1 VAQGV
6 VISFRAML
14 RRPDLRLAAAL
25 LISLS
30 SPPQL
35 PAQQCPAPRTA
46 LVLSGGGAKGIAHI
60 GVLRVLDSL
69 GIRPDLIVGTSMGA
83 VVGALYASGYT
94 GRELDSLARV
104 TPLAALFRT
113 YQPLAPRSLGILQ
126 PLVVWEQG
134 SRGFAI
140 QSASVVEAEANAL
153 LSAAMLRGNLLARGE
168 FDSLPV
174 PFRAVATDL
183 DSREVVTLR
192 SGDLAQAVRAS
203 AAVPLLFAPERQGG
217 RFLTDGGLSANIPI
231 RVARAEGARRVIVVD
246 ATEHPRDSVQAYTP
260 LIVADRLVQFLFQQ
274 RPDSL
279 KPGDLIIRPAV
290 DGFGSL
296 NFSHGSIARL
306 LERGR
311 QAADSALRA
320 PECPPEARRSRP
332 ALPTRLVGV
341 GLDGANAS
349 ERLALSRLL
358 GLDPGKPRD
367 TLNFS
372 LLLRRVRTLAS
383 ASEAYESIWLGP
395 TGPGDSVRLDLT
407 VRRAARRVAGLGLA
421 YDNEL
426 GGRMWAGLVDR
437 RLLGRALE
445 GSGALF
451 LGELRRELLIG
462 LRRNYQV
469 GRQLFRP
476 TLEARVANE
485 DVRRFDAGGDELG
498 QGVTREALG
507 FAGIERSLG
516 SGWDLALGAEAR
528 TWDEP
533 HRADRSTLGTV
544 ARLTAATRQR
554 GRVLRA
560 EAQWTGMYQRLAFE
574 GTAEKRL
581 GVVRVAPRLRLGWGD
596 GLPLQLGFP
605 LGGDDGFPGYHIG
618 ERRGDREA
626 MLGLAFTV
634 PVQGPLLARMELA
647 AGGTDARSP
656 RFRGGGWTAGAR
668 VGVGAETPVGPVRF
682 EYGLALRGRGVLF
695 VRIGRWF

>member
-1 VAQGV
+1 MR
-6 VISFRAML
+6 SL
-14 RRPDLRLAAAL
+14 PAL
-25 LISLS
+25 LATLAM
-30 SPPQL
+30 PLLPAAL
-35 PAQQCPAPRTA
+35 PAQSCTQAAAPVA

-69 GIRPDLIVGTSMGA
+69 GVRPDIVVGTSMGA
-83 VVGALYASGYT
+83 VIGGMYASGYA
-94 GRELDSLARV
+94 GRELDSLARAL
-104 TPLAALFRT
+104 PLASLFRT
-113 YQPLAPRSLGILQ
+113 YAPRAPGALDSL
-126 PLVVWEQG
+126 PALVVWEQG
-134 SRGFAI
+134 SRSFAL
-140 QSASVVEAEANAL
+140 QSAAIRPPEANSL
-153 LSAAMLRGNLLARGE
+153 IDAAMLRGNLIARGD
-168 FDSLPV
+168 FDRLPI

-183 DSREVVTLR
+183 ASREAVVLR

-203 AAVPLLFAPERQGG
+203 AAVPLLFAPERRDG
-217 RFLTDGGLSANIPI
+217 RFLTDGGLSANIPV

-246 ATEHPRDSVQAYTP
+246 ATEHPRDSVEAYTP
-260 LIVADRLVQFLFQQ
+260 LLVADRLVEFLFQQ
-274 RPDSL
+274 RSDSMG
-279 KPGDLIIRPAV
+279 PGDLAIRPDV

-296 NFSHGSIARL
+296 NFSRGNIARL
-306 LERGR
+306 LDRGR
-311 QAADSALRA
+311 QAADLVLRA
-320 PECPPEARRSRP
+320 PGCPSSSGPGRVGAT
-332 ALPTRLVGV
+332 LPTRLVGV

-372 LLLRRVRTLAS
+372 LLLQRVRTLAS
-383 ASEAYESIWLGP
+383 ASEAYESVWLGP
-395 TGPGDSVRLDLT
+395 TGAGDSVRLDLS
-407 VRRAARRVAGLGLA
+407 VRRASRRVAGLGLA

-437 RLLGRALE
+437 RLVGRALE

-476 TLEARVANE
+476 TLEVRVANE

-498 QGVTREALG
+498 QAVTREAVG

-516 SGWDLALGAEAR
+516 SRWDLSLGGEAR

-533 HRADRSTLGTV
+533 RRANRSTIGAV

-574 GTAEKRL
+574 GTAEARM
-581 GVVRVAPRLRLGWGD
+581 GVVRVTPRLRLGWGD

-605 LGGDDGFPGYHIG
+605 LGGDDGFPGYHLG

-626 MLGLAFTV
+626 MLGLTLTV
-634 PVQGPLLARMELA
+634 PVQRPLLARMELA

-656 RFRGGGWTAGAR
+656 RFTGGGWTAGAR
-668 VGVGAETPVGPVRF
+668 LGVGADTPVGPVRF
-682 EYGLALRGRGVLF
+682 EYGLALRGRGALF

>member
-1 VAQGV
+1 
-6 VISFRAML
+6 ML
-14 RRPDLRLAAAL
+14 RPLGLRLAAAVL
-25 LISLS
+25 MSLAPTS
-30 SPPQL
+30 QL
-35 PAQQCPAPRTA
+35 HAQQCSAPRTA

-60 GVLRVLDSL
+60 GVLRTLDSL
-69 GIRPDLIVGTSMGA
+69 GLRPDLVVGTSMGA

-134 SRGFAI
+134 SRGFAV

-153 LSAAMLRGNLLARGE
+153 VNAAMLRGNLLARGD
-168 FDSLPV
+168 FDSLPI

-183 DSREVVTLR
+183 SSREVVVLR

-217 RFLTDGGLSANIPI
+217 RFLTDGGLSANVPV
-231 RVARAEGARRVIVVD
+231 RVARAEGAERVIVVD
-246 ATEHPRDSVQAYTP
+246 ATEHPRDSVEAYTP
-260 LIVADRLVQFLFQQ
+260 LLVADRLVQFLFQQ
-274 RPDSL
+274 QHDSIGPGDVLIRPD
-279 KPGDLIIRPAV
+279 V
-290 DGFGSL
+290 DGFASL
-296 NFSHGSIARL
+296 NFSRGNIARL
-306 LERGR
+306 LDRGR
-311 QAADSALRA
+311 QAADSVLRGPA
-320 PECPPEARRSRP
+320 CRP
-332 ALPTRLVGV
+332 QAGSSGAVLPTRLTGV
-341 GLDGANAS
+341 GFEGANAS
-349 ERLALSRLL
+349 EQLALSRLL
-358 GLDPGKPRD
+358 GLDPGKARD
-367 TLNFS
+367 TLNFG
-372 LLLRRVRTLAS
+372 LLLQRVRTLAS
-383 ASEAYESIWLGP
+383 ASEAYESVWLGP
-395 TGPGDSVRLDLT
+395 TGAADSVRLDLSM
-407 VRRAARRVAGLGLA
+407 RRAARRVAGLGLA

-426 GGRMWAGLVDR
+426 GGRMWAGVVDR
-437 RLLGRALE
+437 RLVGRALE

-476 TLEARVANE
+476 TFELRLANE
-485 DVRRFDAGGDELG
+485 DVRRFGPDGDEIG
-498 QGVTREALG
+498 QAVTREAVG

-516 SGWDLALGAEAR
+516 GGWDVGLGIEGR

-533 HRADRSTLGTV
+533 GRADRSTLGGV
-544 ARLTAATRQR
+544 ARVTAATRQH

-574 GTAEKRL
+574 GTTVARL
-581 GVVRVAPRLRLGWGD
+581 GVVRLTPRLRLGWGD
-596 GLPLQLGFP
+596 GLPLQLAFP

-626 MLGLAFTV
+626 MLGLLFTV
-634 PVQGPLLARMELA
+634 PVQGPLVARMELA
-647 AGGTDARSP
+647 AGGTDAHSARLT
-656 RFRGGGWTAGAR
+656 GGGWTAGVRA
-668 VGVGAETPVGPVRF
+668 GLGAETPVGPVRF
-682 EYGLALRGRGVLF
+682 EYGLGLRGRGALF